1 MDVKENCNFELFNI
15 PKEDYRDFEAIAR
28 RYRGNSFA
36 PALREM
42 IVRYYIYDELANI
55 RAEIKE
61 LREMVEA
68 NKPTMK
74 VVKTMNGGRLYGKIR
89 QDESETK
96 GS

>member
-1 MDVKENCNFELFNI
+1 MDVKKTCNFELFNI
-15 PKEDYRDFEAIAR
+15 PEDDYRNFEAIAR

-55 RAEIKE
+55 RAEISE
-61 LREMVEA
+61 LRAEIEA
-68 NKPTMK
+68 NKPTTK
-74 VVKTMNGGRLYGKIR
+74 VVKTMNGGKLYGKIR
-89 QDESETK
+89 QDESSSE